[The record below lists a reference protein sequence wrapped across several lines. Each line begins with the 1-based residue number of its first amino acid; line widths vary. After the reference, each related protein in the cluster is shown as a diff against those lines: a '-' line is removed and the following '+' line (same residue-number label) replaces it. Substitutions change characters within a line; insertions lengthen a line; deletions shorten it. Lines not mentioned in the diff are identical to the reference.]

1 MHEKQGK
8 NAINKKSHFW
18 RECSN
23 VTPTATATIGF
34 LDPTCGGMHKQN
46 GAVVGAA
53 AAVVVLVVV
62 VGVVVVLPPPT
73 HSQTVTPQGDR

>member
-1 MHEKQGK
+1 M
-8 NAINKKSHFW
+8 NKKSHFW
-18 RECSN
+18 RECNN

-53 AAVVVLVVV
+53 AAVVVVVGCCLFVVDVV
-62 VGVVVVLPPPT
+62 VGVC
-73 HSQTVTPQGDR
+73 